1 MKKVYAVPSWMG
13 GQNHGDWD
21 QGLRA
26 KHHLSKQIYPA
37 GLDPDLHGSCEA
49 GISIPVETSAF
60 TSTGVDMRKKVTL
73 ARL

>member
-1 MKKVYAVPSWMG
+1 MEKVYAVPSWMG

-26 KHHLSKQIYPA
+26 KHHLFKRIYPA
-37 GLDPDLHGSCEA
+37 RLDPDLQGSCEA
-49 GISIPVETSAF
+49 RISIPVGMSAF
-60 TSTGVDMRKKVTL
+60 TSTGVNLRRHVTL